1 MTCMQKR
8 FYHFMHNHEIL
19 QKHIWRQKLTNWK
32 SLCLVDIYIYIKKKN
47 NVCSFLYGRAAPDS
61 LYRVHIYSDHRR
73 SVIGFEPCLMQTRF
87 YYLLRQKI
95 MVFYFQY
102 SWIYWNYCFHFNI
115 IVESPYNSK
124 ILSYIQNIEIFIS
137 KILNILC
144 Q

>member
-1 MTCMQKR
+1 MTCKNDFIISCTTMK
-8 FYHFMHNHEIL
+8 FYHLKTKINQLKITL
-19 QKHIWRQKLTNWK
+19 SGWY
-32 SLCLVDIYIYIKKKN
+32 IYIYIYIYKKN

-115 IVESPYNSK
+115 IVESPYTSK